1 MSLPLRVR
9 DITAGAFLALCLAGL
24 GTADEPG
31 SGTPEEPGSAATEV
45 LVKARKLVENLIP
58 RLGDPE
64 FSAREEAERQI
75 FQIGDPAMSVL
86 AENRNHADPE
96 VRRRIRKLMT
106 SIKWSI
112 PPLLH
117 EKLAGVMSDY
127 EGKDWQ
133 TRQTICIDLG
143 VTGKDKII
151 PTLLAIIKNDPS
163 ESVRWTAI
171 ATLYKLGDVGI
182 GALAEAGVDTDRL
195 EPHYVEIFISLGN
208 RYLTEG
214 KYGKAEREYV
224 KALKASPRNSIA
236 AYNMACAYSL
246 RKELEKS
253 LDWLEKSV
261 EYGFDDFK
269 WMRED
274 PDLKNL
280 HDLPRFSEILRRR
293 GKRLQDQA
301 PAELPPEFLEL
312 SE

>member
-1 MSLPLRVR
+1 MSAPLPIR
-9 DITAGAFLALCLAGL
+9 DTATGILVALCLAGA
-24 GTADEPG
+24 GIAEKPDRAGPD
-31 SGTPEEPGSAATEV
+31 PDSAATKI
-45 LVKARKLVENLIP
+45 LIKARKHVQGLIP
-58 RLGDPE
+58 RLGDRE
-64 FSAREEAERQI
+64 FPVREEAERQI
-75 FQIGDPAMSVL
+75 FEIGNPAMSVL
-86 AENRNHADPE
+86 SENRNHASPE
-96 VRRRIRKLMT
+96 VRRRVRKLMT

-112 PPLLH
+112 APLLH
-117 EKLAGVMSDY
+117 EKLAGVMADY
-127 EGKDWQ
+127 EKKDWQ

-143 VTGKDKII
+143 VTGKDKAI

-182 GALAEAGVDTDRL
+182 GALAEAGIDTGRL

-214 KYGKAEREYV
+214 KYRKAEREYL

-280 HDLPRFSEILRRR
+280 HDLRRFKEILRRR
-293 GKRLQDQA
+293 GKRLPDET
-301 PAELPPEFLEL
+301 PPELPPELLEL